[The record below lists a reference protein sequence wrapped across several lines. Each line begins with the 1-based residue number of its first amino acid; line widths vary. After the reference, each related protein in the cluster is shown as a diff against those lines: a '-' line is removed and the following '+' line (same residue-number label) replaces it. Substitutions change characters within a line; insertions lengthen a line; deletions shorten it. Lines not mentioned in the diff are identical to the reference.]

1 MGGMITQLIGL
12 NHPERVLTLTPIMST
27 PNPGA
32 TLEASD
38 AFDSGG
44 HEQTLSPPSAEILE
58 AIASMANLDWSD
70 RDTVIAVQVRMS
82 RALAGSK
89 YPDDGSLGEDFFAAD
104 YDRSISYVSSFN
116 HGPAIAQSE
125 PWSHRL
131 TDLDTPTLVIHGND
145 DPILP
150 YDHGQALH
158 AAIPGAKML
167 TMDGVGHELP
177 RPVWDTVIPAI
188 LEHTS

>member
-1 MGGMITQLIGL
+1 
-12 NHPERVLTLTPIMST
+12 
-27 PNPGA
+27 
-32 TLEASD
+32 
-38 AFDSGG
+38 
-44 HEQTLSPPSAEILE
+44 
-58 AIASMANLDWSD
+58 MAGLDWTD
-70 RDTVIAVQVRMS
+70 RETVIAVQMQMI

-89 YPDDGSLGEDFFAAD
+89 YPDDGALGEDFFAAD
-104 YDRSISYVSSFN
+104 FDRANNYASSFN

-131 TDLDTPTLVIHGND
+131 QELDVPTLVIHGND

-158 AAIPGAKML
+158 AAIPGSQML

-177 RPVWDTVIPAI
+177 RPVWDEVVGAI
-188 LEHTS
+188 LSHTG